1 MCNTV
6 PVKTKPIPAAVSRM
20 INSLVRI
27 FMTNSSL
34 HAWTLQ
40 VSAAQRVDR
49 YHKSAE
55 CIPLVRLGTFSLQP
69 LFVMAVT
76 MQGHF
81 CDSRHNTGALTSQT
95 RASESV
101 RVLAS
106 LACSQK
112 TSRSRCGV
120 KVVVNGALLQIQRR
134 LSCR

>member
-6 PVKTKPIPAAVSRM
+6 PVKAKPIPAAVSRM

-40 VSAAQRVDR
+40 VSAAQRVDG

-55 CIPLVRLGTFSLQP
+55 CIPLIRLGTLTLHP

-76 MQGHF
+76 VQGHF
-81 CDSRHNTGALTSQT
+81 CDSRHNAGT
-95 RASESV
+95 
-101 RVLAS
+101 
-106 LACSQK
+106 
-112 TSRSRCGV
+112 
-120 KVVVNGALLQIQRR
+120 
-134 LSCR
+134 